1 MLYSFFI
8 TDMMT
13 KLSINRILQI
23 LITGNVTPTPPSVR
37 NQTYTRIPIRPP
49 TRMVANFSMSEFY
62 RIVMEEVGGGEWF
75 PIETELPLIFVY
87 ALLITLGITAN
98 TLIFS
103 IIARNSRL
111 RTARNVYILN
121 LALSDMF
128 MCLLCMPFTLYKLL
142 RKNWRLGNT
151 LCKIVP
157 GFQAVN
163 VMTSTFT
170 AVGIAM
176 DRYYAIVYP
185 TRFTCNDRLSGSISA
200 CMFLWIISTFLS
212 APLFI
217 YNEVHMAKFIE
228 DYVEH
233 AICMEL
239 WPNGAAKTIYTVV
252 LMFIQFVIPVIILLV
267 LHWKICQ
274 FLRMR
279 MITDPKTP
287 SELARAEKEAKRV
300 RKNTTVLVAIA
311 IVFAISWFP
320 LTFINVLADFDHRIL
335 TNKRFNLVYACCHI
349 VAMTTSTTNPII
361 YGWLN
366 PNFRREFL
374 RVVCFCYKPDEKGTT
389 DGYMENGDT
398 PNRVEYMKKTTYQ
411 TMAETKNLVST
422 NSTNDGSGSDRP
434 EDDGGEDPYEE

>member
-1 MLYSFFI
+1 
-8 TDMMT
+8 MMT
-13 KLSINRILQI
+13 KESVNRMLQI
-23 LITGNVTPTPPSVR
+23 MFVGYGNATPTPPSAR
-37 NQTYTRIPIRPP
+37 PQNYSQFRPP
-49 TRMVANFSMSEFY
+49 TKMVANFSMSEFY
-62 RIVMEEVGGGEWF
+62 RIVMEEVGGKEWF
-75 PIETELPLIFVY
+75 PIETEMPLILIY
-87 ALLITLGITAN
+87 AMLITLGITAN

-128 MCLLCMPFTLYKLL
+128 MCLICMPFTLYKLL
-142 RKNWRLGNT
+142 RKNWMLGDS
-151 LCKIVP
+151 LCKMVP

-185 TRFTCNDRLSGSISA
+185 TRFTCNDRLSGSISV
-200 CMFLWIISTFLS
+200 CLFLWIFSTFIS

-239 WPNGAAKTIYTVV
+239 WPNGAAKTIYTMV
-252 LMFIQFVIPVIILLV
+252 LMCIQFVIPVVILLV

-287 SELARAEKEAKRV
+287 SELARSEKETKRV

-311 IVFAISWFP
+311 IVFAMSWFP

-335 TNKRFNLVYACCHI
+335 TNKRFNLVYACCHV

-374 RVVCFCYKPDEKGTT
+374 RVVCFWYKPDEKGT
-389 DGYMENGDT
+389 DGYMENADT

-411 TMAETKNLVST
+411 TMAETKHLVST
-422 NSTNDGSGSDRP
+422 NSTNDGSGSYKL
-434 EDDGGEDPYEE
+434 EDEADEDPYED